1 MGGTK
6 GYRSYRGR
14 GSKGKAALAAVL
26 VLVILAALGFLWAQE
41 YIVYDENGQA
51 HFTPP
56 WQAQETP
63 PVPEEDPQ
71 EDQNVEI
78 IVQEPEKPE
87 ELAAFSAAAAPLT
100 QAAWQEAW
108 MGATVMSAPAYNAA
122 AVTLKDGTGH
132 IYFAATGAAAGTV
145 TTAEDTAAALTEVTE
160 SSFHTIAAMSCFL
173 DPIAAKADVENM
185 GLKNTGGYIYYDGN
199 DMNWLDPSKPAA
211 RQYLCSLAQEIA
223 DLGFDEILL
232 TDVGYPTTGPLD
244 KIDYNGADRSACVRT
259 FLEEL
264 RSALA
269 DYGVAISIQLPAE
282 VLTSGADDDAGLVL
296 ADIAPLVDRIY
307 AVTTADQI
315 PALEAAVTAASET
328 TDFVAELAAYG
339 PDVTGSCLILPEQ
352 S

>member
-26 VLVILAALGFLWAQE
+26 VLVIVAALGFLWVQE
-41 YIVYDENGQA
+41 YIVYDADGGA
-51 HFTPP
+51 HLELP
-56 WQAQETP
+56 WQTGEAPPAQ
-63 PVPEEDPQ
+63 EEDPQ
-71 EDQNVEI
+71 ENVEV
-78 IVQEPEKPE
+78 IVQEPERPT
-87 ELAAFSAAAAPLT
+87 ELAAFSVVGTPLT
-100 QAAWQEAW
+100 QSAWQEEWIA
-108 MGATVMSAPAYNAA
+108 ALASSSLVYNAVA
-122 AVTLKDGTGH
+122 LTLKDRTGS
-132 IYFAATGAAAGTV
+132 IFFDAADAAAGTV
-145 TTAEDTAAALTEVTE
+145 STVEDTAAALAEVTE
-160 SSFHTIAAMSCFL
+160 SDFHTIARMSCFL
-173 DPIAAKADVENM
+173 DPIAARADVENV

-199 DMNWLDPSKPAA
+199 DLNWLDPNKPAA
-211 RQYLCSLAQEIA
+211 RQYLCGLAQQIA

-244 KIDYNGADRSACVRT
+244 KIDYGGADRAESIRT

-269 DYGVAISIQLPAE
+269 DYGVDISIQLPAE

-296 ADIAPLVDRIY
+296 SEIAPLVDRVY

-315 PALEAAVTAASET
+315 PALTDAVTAAHDGT
-328 TDFVAELAAYG
+328 GFVAELAAHG
-339 PDVTGSCLILPEQ
+339 PDVTGSCLILPQ